1 METTMDST
9 ALQELIAQVR
19 GAKTALAET
28 EQKVA
33 AAKAELAQKD
43 HGAQLDASSA
53 LLKNAEPTPKRGG
66 HGWQPAG

>member
-1 METTMDST
+1 MDST

-33 AAKAELAQKD
+33 ATKPRFYAA
-43 HGAQLDASSA
+43 DARTRTV
-53 LLKNAEPTPKRGG
+53 E
-66 HGWQPAG
+66 

>member
-33 AAKAELAQKD
+33 ATKVELAQKD
-43 HGAQLDASSA
+43 HGAQLAASSA
-53 LLKNAEPTPKRGG
+53 LLKNAEATPKTGG

>member
-1 METTMDST
+1 MDST

-19 GAKTALAET
+19 DTKTALAET

-33 AAKAELAQKD
+33 ATKAELAQKD

-53 LLKNAEPTPKRGG
+53 LLKHVEPTPKRGG
-66 HGWQPAG
+66 HGWLPAG

>member
-1 METTMDST
+1 MDST